1 MNDSKSEACFQQLVV
16 TEYFNVAMS
25 NKENWIL
32 VVSNVSYVV
41 SDFSVE
47 TKEYHGQHEEFLQF
61 LLYLCLLV

>member
-1 MNDSKSEACFQQLVV
+1 MV
-16 TEYFNVAMS
+16 MS

-41 SDFSVE
+41 FDFSVE
-47 TKEYHGQHEEFLQF
+47 TKEYHGQYGEFLQF